1 MRTSQPADQS
11 VTGARSGGQVPAF
24 AALSRY
30 RARATLHEY
39 SHPSAYRAFPQ
50 AAQRR
55 LRLRG
60 NICAPTV
67 ATAQPMR
74 ASNHIPVA
82 KICARI
88 ENINEVWFYDADG
101 RTTKTQVSYP
111 GSGLATVTLSY
122 AYDAYGNRTYMS
134 DSLSANFSYAYNANN
149 QLTSIVMNS
158 AMTLVTLAY
167 DSQNRLSTVTMSSGT
182 GHSFSGTY
190 SWDTVNRLTGITYK
204 DTTTNTTMAT
214 FSYTLNAAS
223 QITNYAGPD
232 GSLTYTYD
240 HAGQLTGVSGAH
252 NETFGYDGNGNR
264 NTTGYTV
271 GTGNQITTDPAGNTL
286 NYLGGNLSTKTDS
299 SGNVWT
305 YTFDFHNR
313 LTQVVEKNSGGTTIF
328 TENMTY
334 DVFGNLIGDKVNGT
348 QQRWTVFDGS
358 NPYIDFSG
366 SGSVTRR
373 YVMDPTALDRFF
385 ATVASNVP
393 TWLFTDNLG
402 SIREVVSK
410 TGSVLDQITYGAFGN
425 ILSQT
430 NSSNAPRFLYAGG
443 EWDGNLGLYHFGAR
457 WDDPVDGRW
466 ISQDPLGLG
475 SDSDPYRYVYNDPIM
490 FSDPEGLQTPGSQP
504 TPRPANNP
512 IPTLTYIAG
521 LNRQLEA
528 ANTDAAMW
536 SWYLAN
542 IDPSDGQALWNL
554 QMAQI
559 QANQLRLSIS
569 QAYGWLGPGG
579 A

>member
-88 ENINEVWFYDADG
+88 ENINEVYAYNAVGQVTSSTNANGYTASYGYDAAGNMTSSTDYAGHQMTYSYNGVGLRTGETWVGGSYAATFTYDPARQMTGASDPFSVYTYTYDADG

-111 GSGLATVTLSY
+111 GSGLATVTLTY

-149 QLTSIVMNS
+149 QVTSIVLNS
-158 AMTLVTLAY
+158 AMTLATLAY

-182 GHSFSGTY
+182 GHTFTGTY

-223 QITNYAGPD
+223 QITNYTGPD

-252 NETFGYDGNGNR
+252 TESFGYDSNGNR
-264 NTTGYTV
+264 NSSGYTV

-313 LTQVVEKNSGGTTIF
+313 LTQVVERNSGGTTIF
-328 TENMTY
+328 
-334 DVFGNLIGDKVNGT
+334 
-348 QQRWTVFDGS
+348 
-358 NPYIDFSG
+358 
-366 SGSVTRR
+366 
-373 YVMDPTALDRFF
+373 
-385 ATVASNVP
+385 
-393 TWLFTDNLG
+393 
-402 SIREVVSK
+402 
-410 TGSVLDQITYGAFGN
+410 
-425 ILSQT
+425 
-430 NSSNAPRFLYAGG
+430 
-443 EWDGNLGLYHFGAR
+443 
-457 WDDPVDGRW
+457 
-466 ISQDPLGLG
+466 
-475 SDSDPYRYVYNDPIM
+475 
-490 FSDPEGLQTPGSQP
+490 
-504 TPRPANNP
+504 
-512 IPTLTYIAG
+512 
-521 LNRQLEA
+521 
-528 ANTDAAMW
+528 
-536 SWYLAN
+536 
-542 IDPSDGQALWNL
+542 
-554 QMAQI
+554 
-559 QANQLRLSIS
+559 
-569 QAYGWLGPGG
+569 
-579 A
+579 

>member
-88 ENINEVWFYDADG
+88 ENINEVWLYNAVGQVTSSTNANGYTASYGYDAAGNMTSSTDYAGHQMTYSYNGVGLRTGETWVGGSYSATFTYDPAGQLTGASDPFSVYTYTYDADG
-101 RTTKTQVSYP
+101 RTTQTQVSYP

-223 QITNYAGPD
+223 QITNYTGPD

-252 NETFGYDGNGNR
+252 TESFGYDSNGNR
-264 NTTGYTV
+264 NSSGYTV

-313 LTQVVEKNSGGTTIF
+313 LTQVVERNSGGTTIF

-373 YVMDPTALDRFF
+373 YLMDPTALDRFF

-430 NSSNAPRFLYAGG
+430 NSSNAPRYLYAGG

-475 SDSDPYRYVYNDPIM
+475 PDPNPYRYVAN
-490 FSDPEGLQTPGSQP
+490 GP
-504 TPRPANNP
+504 TNA
-512 IPTLTYIAG
+512 
-521 LNRQLEA
+521 
-528 ANTDAAMW
+528 
-536 SWYLAN
+536 
-542 IDPSDGQALWNL
+542 
-554 QMAQI
+554 
-559 QANQLRLSIS
+559 
-569 QAYGWLGPGG
+569 
-579 A
+579 